1 MKAVIIGASGLI
13 GTSLVRQ
20 LADDDGFSNIVTL
33 GRRPAF
39 EGIDKVANHLVDFD
53 HLDDAA
59 ALISGDVM
67 FSALGTTKKQAGSLD
82 AQRRIDVDYQL
93 RAAQI
98 AAKNGVG
105 HYVLVSSSGADSQS
119 GNAYLQMKGA
129 LEDSIASLPFHKIT
143 ILQPSLLTGP
153 RREKRTG
160 EKIAQIVMPIFTA
173 LPAWRKYRP
182 IHCDV
187 VARKMIQACH
197 EQDQPRKTY
206 RLDEIFAR

>member
-82 AQRRIDVDYQL
+82 AQ
-93 RAAQI
+93 
-98 AAKNGVG
+98 
-105 HYVLVSSSGADSQS
+105 
-119 GNAYLQMKGA
+119 
-129 LEDSIASLPFHKIT
+129 
-143 ILQPSLLTGP
+143 
-153 RREKRTG
+153 
-160 EKIAQIVMPIFTA
+160 
-173 LPAWRKYRP
+173 
-182 IHCDV
+182 
-187 VARKMIQACH
+187 
-197 EQDQPRKTY
+197 
-206 RLDEIFAR
+206 

>member
-1 MKAVIIGASGLI
+1 MQAIIIGATGLV

-20 LADDDGFSNIVTL
+20 LANDDAFSKIVTL

-39 EGIDKVANHLVDFD
+39 EEIDKVETHLVDFD
-53 HLDDAA
+53 HLDKAA
-59 ALISGDVM
+59 ALITGDVM
-67 FSALGTTKKQAGSLD
+67 FSTLGTTKKQAGSLD
-82 AQRRIDVDYQL
+82 AQRVIDVDYQL

-98 AAKNGVG
+98 AAQNGVS

-119 GNAYLQMKGA
+119 GNAYLQMKGG
-129 LEDSIASLPFHKIT
+129 LEDAVARLPFDKTT

-160 EKIAQIVMPIFTA
+160 EQLAQVLMPIFTA
-173 LPAWRKYRP
+173 LPRWRKYRP

-197 EQDQPRKTY
+197 EQEQPHKTY